1 LKLVTG
7 VDTSTRPP
15 RRAGRAGKTVNS
27 SSLAAAAAPYRRSFC
42 WIADIFAV
50 IGMPPWLVSTI
61 NRPSEL

>member
-1 LKLVTG
+1 
-7 VDTSTRPP
+7 
-15 RRAGRAGKTVNS
+15 VNS